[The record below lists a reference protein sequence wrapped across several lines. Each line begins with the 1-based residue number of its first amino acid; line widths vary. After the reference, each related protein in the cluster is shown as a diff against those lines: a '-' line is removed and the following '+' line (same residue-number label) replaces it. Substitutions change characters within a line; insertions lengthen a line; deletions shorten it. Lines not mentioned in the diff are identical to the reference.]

1 MKVTPLVAL
10 LALLPVAAR
19 GQDAGVPV
27 AVRSATLRP
36 ADAPELDVGP
46 GVFLPD
52 PVAVASANELA
63 ACRAKPADPPPR
75 PPVEPEPS
83 TATGVMVGLA
93 IGLVLGAVG
102 AGLLVVA
109 TR

>member
-1 MKVTPLVAL
+1 MKLTTLVAL
-10 LALLPVAAR
+10 LALLPIAAR

-36 ADAPELDVGP
+36 ADAPELELEVGP
-46 GVFLPD
+46 GVFLPE
-52 PVAVASANELA
+52 PVAVASANEVA
-63 ACRAKPADPPPR
+63 ACRAKPADPPPQPR
-75 PPVEPEPS
+75 VEPS
-83 TATGVMVGLA
+83 TSTGVMVGLA